1 MPEAQETLK
10 ESTPMVELDTS
21 GNAVDVEFEDPKANT
36 KEVETK
42 EEHKEKPKVEVKEEK
57 EKKDEREEYSEG
69 VKKRIDRLT
78 YKIREAERREKE
90 ALSFAQQVKQ
100 ERDDLQTKFTKLDD
114 GYVNEFSTRVKSELE
129 SAKASLKQAVSAGD
143 VDAQVAANQ
152 NLARLA
158 IEQERI
164 NATEEQRKL
173 YEKYQENAGQ
183 ILQQPVQSNVQQPQA
198 VRPDPKAEAW
208 AEKNEWFGKD
218 EAMTYASFGIHKKLV
233 EEEGY
238 NPSSDE
244 YYEEIDK
251 RLRTEFPQK
260 FNDGGEVQ
268 GGKQPV
274 QTVASANRTTRT
286 GRKTVR
292 LTPSQVAIAKKLGVP
307 LEEYAKYVK
316 E

>member
-1 MPEAQETLK
+1 MQPQELTK
-10 ESTPMVELDTS
+10 EPMVELDTG
-21 GNAVDVEFEDPKANT
+21 GNAVDVEL
-36 KEVETK
+36 
-42 EEHKEKPKVEVKEEK
+42 KEEK
-57 EKKDEREEYSEG
+57 EVQVEEQKDDKVESQETKQETKKEDKKDEREEYSKD
-69 VKKRIDRLT
+69 VQKRIDRMT

-90 ALSFAQQVKQ
+90 ALDVAKKVKK
-100 ERDDLQTKFTKLDD
+100 EKDELQGKFDKLDD
-114 GYVNEFSTRVKSELE
+114 GYVTEFSTRVKSELE
-129 SAKASLKQAVSAGD
+129 AAKVQLKEAVAKGD
-143 VDAQVAANQ
+143 VDAQVNANQ

-164 NATEEQRKL
+164 NATEQQRKQ
-173 YEKYQENAGQ
+173 YEETLKNTGQ
-183 ILQQPVQSNVQQPQA
+183 IGDQPVQNTVQQPK
-198 VRPDPKAEAW
+198 PDPKAEAW

-233 EEEGY
+233 EEEGF

-251 RLRTEFPQK
+251 RLREECPQK
-260 FNDGGEVQ
+260 FNDGGE
-268 GGKQPV
+268 GRESKQPA
-274 QTVASANRTTRT
+274 QTVASANRTTSA

>member
-1 MPEAQETLK
+1 MEKTMQPQELTK
-10 ESTPMVELDTS
+10 EPMVELDTG
-21 GNAVDVEFEDPKANT
+21 GNAVDVELKAE
-36 KEVETK
+36 KEVQV
-42 EEHKEKPKVEVKEEK
+42 EEQKDDKVEQPKEVVKED
-57 EKKDEREEYSEG
+57 KKDEREEYSKD
-69 VKKRIDRLT
+69 VQKRIDRMT

-90 ALSFAQQVKQ
+90 ALEFAKKIKQ
-100 ERDDLQTKFTKLDD
+100 EKDDLQVKFDKVDD

-129 SAKASLKQAVSAGD
+129 TAKVALANAVAKGD
-143 VDAQVAANQ
+143 INAQVEANQ

-158 IEQERI
+158 IEEERI
-164 NATEEQRKL
+164 KATEAQRKA
-173 YEKYQENAGQ
+173 YEESLKNTGQ
-183 ILQQPVQSNVQQPQA
+183 IGDQPVQNNVQPPK
-198 VRPDPKAEAW
+198 PDPKAEAW
-208 AEKNEWFGKD
+208 AERNEWFGKD

-233 EEEGY
+233 EEEGF

-251 RLRTEFPQK
+251 RLRNEFPQK

-268 GGKQPV
+268 GGKQPA
-274 QTVASANRTTRT
+274 QTVASANRTTTT

>member
-10 ESTPMVELDTS
+10 EATTPMVELDTS
-21 GNAVDVEFEDPKANT
+21 GNAVDVELDDSKANT
-36 KEVETK
+36 KEVETEK
-42 EEHKEKPKVEVKEEK
+42 EEPKVEVKEVKE

-78 YKIREAERREKE
+78 YKIRESERREKE
-90 ALSFAQQVKQ
+90 ALSFAQQIKQ
-100 ERDDLQTKFTKLDD
+100 ERDDLQTKFTRLDD

-152 NLARLA
+152 ALARLA

-173 YEKYQENAGQ
+173 YEKSQENAGQ
-183 ILQQPVQSNVQQPQA
+183 VVQQPVQSNVQQPQA
-198 VRPDPKAEAW
+198 ARPDPKAEAW

-251 RLRTEFPQK
+251 RLRNEFPQK

-268 GGKQPV
+268 GSKQPV
-274 QTVASANRTTRT
+274 QTVASATRTTRT

>member
-1 MPEAQETLK
+1 METTMQPQELTK
-10 ESTPMVELDTS
+10 EPMVELDTG
-21 GNAVDVEFEDPKANT
+21 GNAVDVELKQEKEAQVEEQKDTKVEQPKEEVV
-36 KEVETK
+36 KEV
-42 EEHKEKPKVEVKEEK
+42 
-57 EKKDEREEYSEG
+57 KKDEREEYSKD
-69 VKKRIDRLT
+69 VQKRIDRMT

-90 ALSFAQQVKQ
+90 ALDFAKKVKK
-100 ERDDLQTKFTKLDD
+100 EKDELQGKFDKLDD
-114 GYVNEFSTRVKSELE
+114 GYVTEFSTRVKSELE
-129 SAKASLKQAVSAGD
+129 AAKVQLREAVAKGD
-143 VDAQVAANQ
+143 VDAQVNANQ

-164 NATEEQRKL
+164 NATEQQRKQ
-173 YEKYQENAGQ
+173 YEETLKNTGQ
-183 ILQQPVQSNVQQPQA
+183 IGDQPVQNNVQPPK
-198 VRPDPKAEAW
+198 PDPKAEAW
-208 AEKNEWFGKD
+208 AERNEWFGKD

-233 EEEGY
+233 EEEGF

-251 RLRTEFPQK
+251 RLREEFPQK

-268 GGKQPV
+268 GGKQPA
-274 QTVASANRTTRT
+274 QTVASANRTTSA

>member
-1 MPEAQETLK
+1 MPEAQEAAIKDDNIMVDLDTTGK
-10 ESTPMVELDTS
+10 SVDVELDDS
-21 GNAVDVEFEDPKANT
+21 KANT

-42 EEHKEKPKVEVKEEK
+42 DQPIVEVKE

-78 YKIREAERREKE
+78 YKIRESERREKE
-90 ALSFAQQVKQ
+90 ALSFAEQIKK

-129 SAKASLKQAVSAGD
+129 SAKASLKQAVSVGD

-152 NLARLA
+152 ALARLA

-173 YEKYQENAGQ
+173 SEKAQENAGQ
-183 ILQQPVQSNVQQPQA
+183 TIQQPVQSNVQQPKA
-198 VRPDPKAEAW
+198 PPDPKAEAW

-233 EEEGY
+233 EEEGF

-244 YYEEIDK
+244 YYEEIDR

-268 GGKQPV
+268 GSKQPV

>member
-1 MPEAQETLK
+1 MPELQETLK
-10 ESTPMVELDTS
+10 EATTPMVELDTT
-21 GNAVDVEFEDPKANT
+21 GNSVDIELDDSKANT
-36 KEVETK
+36 KEVDTK
-42 EEHKEKPKVEVKEEK
+42 EPIVEVKE

-78 YKIREAERREKE
+78 YKIRESERREKE
-90 ALSFAQQVKQ
+90 ALSFAEQIKK

-114 GYVNEFSTRVKSELE
+114 GYVNEFSGRVKSELE
-129 SAKASLKQAVSAGD
+129 SAKIALKQAVSAGD

-152 NLARLA
+152 SLARLA

-173 YEKYQENAGQ
+173 SEKAQENAGQ
-183 ILQQPVQSNVQQPQA
+183 VIQQPVQSNVQQPQA
-198 VRPDPKAEAW
+198 APPDPKAEAW

-218 EAMTYASFGIHKKLV
+218 EVMTYASFGIHKKLV

-244 YYEEIDK
+244 YYEEINR

-268 GGKQPV
+268 GSNKPV
-274 QTVASANRTTRT
+274 QTVASAQRTTRS

>member
-1 MPEAQETLK
+1 MPEAQEALK
-10 ESTPMVELDTS
+10 EDNIMVDLDTS
-21 GNAVDVEFEDPKANT
+21 GNAVDVELKEDDT
-36 KEVETK
+36 KEVET
-42 EEHKEKPKVEVKEEK
+42 EQPKVETKEESSK

-90 ALSFAQQVKQ
+90 ALNFAEQIKK

-114 GYVNEFSTRVKSELE
+114 GYVNEFSNRVKSELE
-129 SAKASLKQAVSAGD
+129 TAKNTLKAAVAKGD

-152 NLARLA
+152 ALARLA

-173 YEKYQENAGQ
+173 YENSQENAGQ
-183 ILQQPVQSNVQQPQA
+183 TIQQPVQSNIQQPPPK
-198 VRPDPKAEAW
+198 PDPKAEAW

-233 EEEGY
+233 EEEGF

-244 YYEEIDK
+244 YYEEIDR
-251 RLRTEFPQK
+251 RLRQEFPQK

-274 QTVASANRTTRT
+274 QTVASATRTART

>member
-1 MPEAQETLK
+1 M
-10 ESTPMVELDTS
+10 ESTMQPQEATKEPMVELDTG
-21 GNAVDVEFEDPKANT
+21 GNSVDVELKAE
-36 KEVETK
+36 KEVEV
-42 EEHKEKPKVEVKEEK
+42 EEQKDDKVESQETKKET
-57 EKKDEREEYSEG
+57 KKDEREEYSKD
-69 VKKRIDRLT
+69 VQKRIDRMT

-90 ALSFAQQVKQ
+90 ALEFAKKVKK
-100 ERDDLQTKFTKLDD
+100 EKDELQGKFDKLDD

-129 SAKASLKQAVSAGD
+129 AAKVQLREAVAKGD
-143 VDAQVAANQ
+143 VDAQVEANQ

-158 IEQERI
+158 IEEERI
-164 NATEEQRKL
+164 KATEQQRKQ
-173 YEKYQENAGQ
+173 YEETLKNTGQ
-183 ILQQPVQSNVQQPQA
+183 IGDQPVQNNVQPPK
-198 VRPDPKAEAW
+198 PDPKAEAW
-208 AEKNEWFGKD
+208 AERNEWFGKD

-233 EEEGY
+233 EEEGF

-251 RLRTEFPQK
+251 RLRDEFPQK

-274 QTVASANRTTRT
+274 QTVASAKRTTSA

>member
-10 ESTPMVELDTS
+10 ESTTPMVELDTS
-21 GNAVDVEFEDPKANT
+21 GNAVDVELDDSKANT
-36 KEVETK
+36 KEVETEK
-42 EEHKEKPKVEVKEEK
+42 EEPKVEVKEVKE

-78 YKIREAERREKE
+78 YKIRESERREKE
-90 ALSFAQQVKQ
+90 ALSFAQQIKQ
-100 ERDDLQTKFTKLDD
+100 ERDDLQTKFTRLDD

-152 NLARLA
+152 ALARLA

-173 YEKYQENAGQ
+173 YENSQENAGQ
-183 ILQQPVQSNVQQPQA
+183 VVQQPVQSNVQQPQA
-198 VRPDPKAEAW
+198 AKPDPKAEAW

-251 RLRTEFPQK
+251 RLRNEFPQK

-268 GGKQPV
+268 GSKQPV
-274 QTVASANRTTRT
+274 QTVASATRTTRT

>member
-1 MPEAQETLK
+1 MPEAQEAAIKDDNIMVDLDTTGK
-10 ESTPMVELDTS
+10 SVDVELDDS
-21 GNAVDVEFEDPKANT
+21 KANT
-36 KEVETK
+36 KEVDTK
-42 EEHKEKPKVEVKEEK
+42 EPIVEVKE

-78 YKIREAERREKE
+78 YKIRESERREKE
-90 ALSFAQQVKQ
+90 ALSFAEQIKK

-114 GYVNEFSTRVKSELE
+114 GYVNEFSGRVKSELE
-129 SAKASLKQAVSAGD
+129 SAKIALKQAVSAGD
-143 VDAQVAANQ
+143 VDAQVVANQ
-152 NLARLA
+152 SLARLA

-173 YEKYQENAGQ
+173 SEKAQENAGQ
-183 ILQQPVQSNVQQPQA
+183 VIQQPVQSNVQQPQA
-198 VRPDPKAEAW
+198 APPDPKAEAW
-208 AEKNEWFGKD
+208 ANKNERFGKD

-233 EEEGY
+233 EEEGF
-238 NPSSDE
+238 NPTTDE
-244 YYEEIDK
+244 YYEEIDR
-251 RLRTEFPQK
+251 RLRNEFPQK

-268 GGKQPV
+268 GSNKPV
-274 QTVASANRTTRT
+274 QTVASAQRTTRS

>member
-1 MPEAQETLK
+1 MQPQEATK
-10 ESTPMVELDTS
+10 EPMVELDTG
-21 GNAVDVEFEDPKANT
+21 GNAVDVELKQE
-36 KEVETK
+36 KEIQVEEQKDEKVESKETK
-42 EEHKEKPKVEVKEEK
+42 KED
-57 EKKDEREEYSEG
+57 KKDEREEYSKD
-69 VKKRIDRLT
+69 VQKRIDRMT

-90 ALSFAQQVKQ
+90 ALEFAKKIKK
-100 ERDDLQTKFTKLDD
+100 EKDDLQGKFDKLDD
-114 GYVNEFSTRVKSELE
+114 GYVTEFSTRVKSELE
-129 SAKASLKQAVSAGD
+129 AAKVQLKEAVAKGD
-143 VDAQVAANQ
+143 VDAQVNANQ

-164 NATEEQRKL
+164 NATEQQRKQ
-173 YEKYQENAGQ
+173 YEETLKNTGQ
-183 ILQQPVQSNVQQPQA
+183 IGDQPVQNNVQPPK
-198 VRPDPKAEAW
+198 PDPKAEAW
-208 AEKNEWFGKD
+208 AERNEWFGKD

-233 EEEGY
+233 EEEGF

-251 RLRTEFPQK
+251 RLREEFPQK

-268 GGKQPV
+268 GGKQPA
-274 QTVASANRTTRT
+274 QTVASANRTTSA

>member
-1 MPEAQETLK
+1 MPELQETLK
-10 ESTPMVELDTS
+10 EATTPMVELDTT
-21 GNAVDVEFEDPKANT
+21 GNSVDIELDDSKANT
-36 KEVETK
+36 KEVDTK
-42 EEHKEKPKVEVKEEK
+42 EPIVEVKE

-78 YKIREAERREKE
+78 YKIRESERREKE
-90 ALSFAQQVKQ
+90 ALSFAEQIKK

-114 GYVNEFSTRVKSELE
+114 GYVNEFSGRVKSELE
-129 SAKASLKQAVSAGD
+129 SAKVALKQAVSAGD
-143 VDAQVAANQ
+143 VDAQVNANQ
-152 NLARLA
+152 ALARLA

-173 YEKYQENAGQ
+173 YEKSQENAGQ
-183 ILQQPVQSNVQQPQA
+183 VVQQPVQSNVQQPQA
-198 VRPDPKAEAW
+198 APPDPKAEAW

-218 EAMTYASFGIHKKLV
+218 EVMTYASFGIHKKLV

-244 YYEEIDK
+244 YYEEINR
-251 RLRTEFPQK
+251 RLRNEFPQK

-268 GGKQPV
+268 GSNKPV
-274 QTVASANRTTRT
+274 QTVASAQRTTRS

>member
-1 MPEAQETLK
+1 MEKTMQPQELTK
-10 ESTPMVELDTS
+10 EPMVELDTG
-21 GNAVDVEFEDPKANT
+21 GNAVDVEL
-36 KEVETK
+36 
-42 EEHKEKPKVEVKEEK
+42 KEEK
-57 EKKDEREEYSEG
+57 EIQVEEQKEEKVEQPKEVVKEDKKDEREEYSKD
-69 VKKRIDRLT
+69 VQKRIDRMT

-90 ALSFAQQVKQ
+90 ALEFAKKVKQ
-100 ERDDLQTKFTKLDD
+100 EKDDLQGKFDKLDD

-129 SAKASLKQAVSAGD
+129 AAKVQLKQAMAKGD
-143 VDAQVAANQ
+143 VDAQVEANQ

-158 IEQERI
+158 IEEERI
-164 NATEEQRKL
+164 KATELQRKQ
-173 YEKYQENAGQ
+173 YEETLKNTGQ
-183 ILQQPVQSNVQQPQA
+183 IGDQPVQNNVQPPK
-198 VRPDPKAEAW
+198 PDPKAEAW
-208 AEKNEWFGKD
+208 AERNEWFGKD

-233 EEEGY
+233 EEEGF
-238 NPSSDE
+238 NPSTDE

-251 RLRTEFPQK
+251 RLRDEFPQK

-268 GGKQPV
+268 GGKQPA
-274 QTVASANRTTRT
+274 QTVASANRTTRA

>member
-1 MPEAQETLK
+1 MPEAQEAAIKDDNIMVDLDTTGK
-10 ESTPMVELDTS
+10 SVDVELDDS
-21 GNAVDVEFEDPKANT
+21 KANT

-42 EEHKEKPKVEVKEEK
+42 DQPIVEVKED
-57 EKKDEREEYSEG
+57 KKDEREEYSDG

-90 ALSFAQQVKQ
+90 AINFAEQVKR

-114 GYVNEFSTRVKSELE
+114 GYVNEFAGRVKSELE
-129 SAKASLKQAVSAGD
+129 TAKATLRQAVSAGD

-152 NLARLA
+152 ALAKLA

-173 YEKYQENAGQ
+173 YEKTQETAGQ
-183 ILQQPVQSNVQQPQA
+183 VVQQPVQSNVQQPKTQ
-198 VRPDPKAEAW
+198 PDPKAEAW

-233 EEEGY
+233 EEEGF

-244 YYEEIDK
+244 YYEEIDR

-268 GGKQPV
+268 GSKQPV

>member
-1 MPEAQETLK
+1 MPELQETLK
-10 ESTPMVELDTS
+10 EATTPMVDLDTTGNSVDIELDDS
-21 GNAVDVEFEDPKANT
+21 KANT

-42 EEHKEKPKVEVKEEK
+42 EPKIEVKE

-78 YKIREAERREKE
+78 YKIRESERREKE
-90 ALSFAQQVKQ
+90 ALSFAEQIKK

-114 GYVNEFSTRVKSELE
+114 GYVNEFSGRVKSELE
-129 SAKASLKQAVSAGD
+129 SAKASLKQAVAAGD
-143 VDAQVAANQ
+143 VDAQVNANQ
-152 NLARLA
+152 ALARLA

-173 YEKYQENAGQ
+173 YEKSQENAGQ
-183 ILQQPVQSNVQQPQA
+183 VVQQPVQSNVQQPQA
-198 VRPDPKAEAW
+198 APPDPKAEAW

-233 EEEGY
+233 EEEGF
-238 NPSSDE
+238 NPTTDE
-244 YYEEIDK
+244 YYEEIDR
-251 RLRTEFPQK
+251 RLRNEFPQK

-268 GGKQPV
+268 GSNKPV
-274 QTVASANRTTRT
+274 QTVASAQRTTRS

>member
-1 MPEAQETLK
+1 MPEAQEAAIKDDNIMVDLDTTGK
-10 ESTPMVELDTS
+10 SVDVELDDS
-21 GNAVDVEFEDPKANT
+21 KANT
-36 KEVETK
+36 KKVETK
-42 EEHKEKPKVEVKEEK
+42 DQPIVEVKE

-78 YKIREAERREKE
+78 YKIRESERREKE
-90 ALSFAQQVKQ
+90 ALSFAEQIKR

-114 GYVNEFSTRVKSELE
+114 GYVNEFSGRVKSELE

-152 NLARLA
+152 ALARLA

-173 YEKYQENAGQ
+173 YEKSQENAGQ
-183 ILQQPVQSNVQQPQA
+183 TIQQPVQSNVQQQA
-198 VRPDPKAEAW
+198 APPDPKAEAW

-233 EEEGY
+233 EEEGF

-244 YYEEIDK
+244 YYEEIDR

-268 GGKQPV
+268 GSKQPV

>member
-1 MPEAQETLK
+1 METTMQPQELTK
-10 ESTPMVELDTS
+10 EPMVELDTG
-21 GNAVDVEFEDPKANT
+21 GNAVDIEL
-36 KEVETK
+36 
-42 EEHKEKPKVEVKEEK
+42 KEEK
-57 EKKDEREEYSEG
+57 EIQVEEQKDNKVEQPKEVIKEVKKDEREEYSKD
-69 VKKRIDRLT
+69 VQKRIDRMT

-90 ALSFAQQVKQ
+90 ALEFAKKVKQ
-100 ERDDLQTKFTKLDD
+100 EKDELQGKFDKLDD

-129 SAKASLKQAVSAGD
+129 AAKVQLKQAMAKGD
-143 VDAQVAANQ
+143 VDAQVEANQ

-158 IEQERI
+158 IEEERI
-164 NATEEQRKL
+164 KATEAQRKA
-173 YEKYQENAGQ
+173 YEESLKNTGQ
-183 ILQQPVQSNVQQPQA
+183 IGDQPVQNNVQPPK
-198 VRPDPKAEAW
+198 PDPKAEAW
-208 AEKNEWFGKD
+208 AERNEWFGKD

-233 EEEGY
+233 EEEGF

-251 RLRTEFPQK
+251 RLREEFPQK

-268 GGKQPV
+268 GGKQPA
-274 QTVASANRTTRT
+274 QTVASANRTTSA

>member
-1 MPEAQETLK
+1 M
-10 ESTPMVELDTS
+10 ESTMQPQEATKEPMVELDTG
-21 GNAVDVEFEDPKANT
+21 GNAVDVELKQE
-36 KEVETK
+36 KEIQVEEQKDDKVESKETK
-42 EEHKEKPKVEVKEEK
+42 KED
-57 EKKDEREEYSEG
+57 KKDEREEYSKD
-69 VKKRIDRLT
+69 VQKRIDRMT

-90 ALSFAQQVKQ
+90 ALAFAKQ
-100 ERDDLQTKFTKLDD
+100 IKKEKDDLQVKFDKVDD

-129 SAKASLKQAVSAGD
+129 KAKADLKNAVVKGD
-143 VDAQVAANQ
+143 VEAQVVANQ

-158 IEQERI
+158 IEEERI
-164 NATEEQRKL
+164 KATEAQRQA
-173 YEKYQENAGQ
+173 YEESLKNTGQ
-183 ILQQPVQSNVQQPQA
+183 IGNQPVQNNVQPPK
-198 VRPDPKAEAW
+198 PDPKAEAW
-208 AEKNEWFGKD
+208 AERNEWFGKD

-233 EEEGY
+233 EEEGF

-251 RLRTEFPQK
+251 RLREEFPQK
-260 FNDGGEVQ
+260 FNDGGEVRES
-268 GGKQPV
+268 KQPA
-274 QTVASANRTTRT
+274 QTVASANRTTSA

>member
-1 MPEAQETLK
+1 MENTVQPQEATK
-10 ESTPMVELDTS
+10 EPMIDLDTG
-21 GNAVDVEFEDPKANT
+21 GNSVDVELKAE
-36 KEVETK
+36 KEMQVEEQKDNKVESQETK
-42 EEHKEKPKVEVKEEK
+42 KET
-57 EKKDEREEYSEG
+57 KKDEREEYSKD
-69 VKKRIDRLT
+69 VQKRIDRMT

-90 ALSFAQQVKQ
+90 ALEFAKKVKK
-100 ERDDLQTKFTKLDD
+100 EKDDLQGKFDKLDD

-129 SAKASLKQAVSAGD
+129 SAKTALKNAVANGD

-158 IEQERI
+158 IEEERI
-164 NATEEQRKL
+164 KATEAQRKA
-173 YEKYQENAGQ
+173 YEESLKNTGQ
-183 ILQQPVQSNVQQPQA
+183 IGDQPVQNNVQPPK
-198 VRPDPKAEAW
+198 PDPKAEAW
-208 AEKNEWFGKD
+208 AERNEWFGKD

-251 RLRTEFPQK
+251 RLRDEFPQK

-268 GGKQPV
+268 GGKQPA
-274 QTVASANRTTRT
+274 QTVASANRTTSA

>member
-1 MPEAQETLK
+1 MENTVQPQELTK
-10 ESTPMVELDTS
+10 EPMVELDTG
-21 GNAVDVEFEDPKANT
+21 GNAVDIELKQEKEIQVEEQKDDKVESKET
-36 KEVETK
+36 KKEV
-42 EEHKEKPKVEVKEEK
+42 
-57 EKKDEREEYSEG
+57 KKDEREEYSKD
-69 VKKRIDRLT
+69 VQKRIDRMT

-90 ALSFAQQVKQ
+90 ALEFAKKVKQ
-100 ERDDLQTKFTKLDD
+100 EKDELQGKFDKLDD

-129 SAKASLKQAVSAGD
+129 KAKTDLRDAVAKGD
-143 VDAQVAANQ
+143 VDAQVNANQ

-164 NATEEQRKL
+164 NATEQQRKQ
-173 YEKYQENAGQ
+173 YEETLKNTGQ
-183 ILQQPVQSNVQQPQA
+183 IGDQPVQNTVQQPK
-198 VRPDPKAEAW
+198 PDPKAEAW

-233 EEEGY
+233 EEEGF

-251 RLRTEFPQK
+251 RLREEFPQK

-268 GGKQPV
+268 GGKQPA
-274 QTVASANRTTRT
+274 QTVASANRTTRA

>member
-1 MPEAQETLK
+1 MEKTMQPQELTK
-10 ESTPMVELDTS
+10 EPMVELDTG
-21 GNAVDVEFEDPKANT
+21 GNAVDVELKAE
-36 KEVETK
+36 KEVQV
-42 EEHKEKPKVEVKEEK
+42 EEQKDDKVEQPKEAVKEV
-57 EKKDEREEYSEG
+57 KKDEREEYSKD
-69 VKKRIDRLT
+69 VQKRIDRMT

-90 ALSFAQQVKQ
+90 ALEFAKKVKQ
-100 ERDDLQTKFTKLDD
+100 EKDDLQGKFDKLDD
-114 GYVNEFSTRVKSELE
+114 GYVTEFSTRVKSELE
-129 SAKASLKQAVSAGD
+129 SAKVALKNAVANGD

-158 IEQERI
+158 IEEERI
-164 NATEEQRKL
+164 KATEAQRKQ
-173 YEKYQENAGQ
+173 YEESLKNTGQ
-183 ILQQPVQSNVQQPQA
+183 IGDQPVQNNVQPPK
-198 VRPDPKAEAW
+198 PDPKAEAW
-208 AEKNEWFGKD
+208 AERNEWFGKD

-233 EEEGY
+233 EEEGF

-251 RLRTEFPQK
+251 RLRNEFPQK

-268 GGKQPV
+268 GGKQPA
-274 QTVASANRTTRT
+274 QTVASANRTTTT

>member
-1 MPEAQETLK
+1 MENTVQPQELTK
-10 ESTPMVELDTS
+10 EPMVELDTG
-21 GNAVDVEFEDPKANT
+21 GNAVDIEL
-36 KEVETK
+36 
-42 EEHKEKPKVEVKEEK
+42 KEEK
-57 EKKDEREEYSEG
+57 EVQVEEQKDDKVESQETKQETKKDEREEYSKD
-69 VKKRIDRLT
+69 VQKRIDRMT

-90 ALSFAQQVKQ
+90 ALDFAKKVKK
-100 ERDDLQTKFTKLDD
+100 EKDELQGKFDKLDD
-114 GYVNEFSTRVKSELE
+114 GYVTEFSTRVKSELE
-129 SAKASLKQAVSAGD
+129 AAKVQLKEAVAKGD
-143 VDAQVAANQ
+143 VDAQVNANQ

-164 NATEEQRKL
+164 NATEQQRKQ
-173 YEKYQENAGQ
+173 YEETLKNTGQ
-183 ILQQPVQSNVQQPQA
+183 IGDQPVQNTVQQPK
-198 VRPDPKAEAW
+198 PDPKAEAW

-233 EEEGY
+233 EEEGF

-251 RLRTEFPQK
+251 RLREEFPQK

-274 QTVASANRTTRT
+274 QTVASAKRTTSA

>member
-1 MPEAQETLK
+1 MQPQEATK
-10 ESTPMVELDTS
+10 EPMIELDTG
-21 GNAVDVEFEDPKANT
+21 GNAVDVELKQEKEIQVEEQKDNKVEQPKEAV
-36 KEVETK
+36 KEV
-42 EEHKEKPKVEVKEEK
+42 
-57 EKKDEREEYSEG
+57 KKDEREEYSKD
-69 VKKRIDRLT
+69 VQKRIDRMT

-90 ALSFAQQVKQ
+90 ALAFAKQ
-100 ERDDLQTKFTKLDD
+100 IKKEKDDLQVKFDKVDD
-114 GYVNEFSTRVKSELE
+114 GYVNEISGRVKSELE
-129 SAKASLKQAVSAGD
+129 TAKVALANAVAKGD
-143 VDAQVAANQ
+143 INAQVEANQ

-158 IEQERI
+158 IEEERI
-164 NATEEQRKL
+164 KATELQRKQ
-173 YEKYQENAGQ
+173 YEETLKNTGQ
-183 ILQQPVQSNVQQPQA
+183 IGDQPVQNNVQPPK
-198 VRPDPKAEAW
+198 PDPKAEAW
-208 AEKNEWFGKD
+208 AERNEWFGKD

-233 EEEGY
+233 EEEGF

-251 RLRTEFPQK
+251 RLRNEFPHK

-268 GGKQPV
+268 GGKQPA
-274 QTVASANRTTRT
+274 QTVASANRTTNA

>member
-1 MPEAQETLK
+1 MQPQELTK
-10 ESTPMVELDTS
+10 EPMVELDTG
-21 GNAVDVEFEDPKANT
+21 GNAVDIEL
-36 KEVETK
+36 
-42 EEHKEKPKVEVKEEK
+42 KEEK
-57 EKKDEREEYSEG
+57 EIQVEEQKDEKVESKETKKEDKKDEREEYSKD
-69 VKKRIDRLT
+69 VQKRIDRMT

-90 ALSFAQQVKQ
+90 ALDFAKKVKK
-100 ERDDLQTKFTKLDD
+100 EKDELQGKFDKLDD
-114 GYVNEFSTRVKSELE
+114 GYVTEFSTRVKSELE
-129 SAKASLKQAVSAGD
+129 AAKVQLREAVAKGD
-143 VDAQVAANQ
+143 VDAQVNANQ

-164 NATEEQRKL
+164 NATEQQRKQ
-173 YEKYQENAGQ
+173 YEETLKNTGQ
-183 ILQQPVQSNVQQPQA
+183 IGDQPVQNNVQPPK
-198 VRPDPKAEAW
+198 PDPKAEAW
-208 AEKNEWFGKD
+208 AERNEWFGKD

-233 EEEGY
+233 EEEGF

-251 RLRTEFPQK
+251 RLREEFPQK

-274 QTVASANRTTRT
+274 QTVASAKRTTSA

>member
-1 MPEAQETLK
+1 MEKTMQPQELTK
-10 ESTPMVELDTS
+10 EPMVELDTG
-21 GNAVDVEFEDPKANT
+21 GNAGDVELKAE
-36 KEVETK
+36 KEVQVEEQKDNNAEQAK
-42 EEHKEKPKVEVKEEK
+42 EVVKEV
-57 EKKDEREEYSEG
+57 KKDEREEYSKD
-69 VKKRIDRLT
+69 VQKRIDRMT

-90 ALSFAQQVKQ
+90 ALEFAKQVKR
-100 ERDDLQTKFTKLDD
+100 EKDDLQGKFDKLDD

-129 SAKASLKQAVSAGD
+129 SAKVALRNAVASND

-158 IEQERI
+158 IEEERI
-164 NATEEQRKL
+164 KATEAQRKQ
-173 YEKYQENAGQ
+173 YEESLKNTGQ
-183 ILQQPVQSNVQQPQA
+183 IGEQPVQNNVQPPRQ
-198 VRPDPKAEAW
+198 PDPKAEAW
-208 AEKNEWFGKD
+208 AERNEWFGKD

-233 EEEGY
+233 EEEGF

-251 RLRTEFPQK
+251 RLRNEFPQK

-268 GGKQPV
+268 GGKQPA
-274 QTVASANRTTRT
+274 QTVASANRTTTT